1 MRNILLQKDVI
12 LSTIKLNLKCC
23 NIEKTY
29 EATINRYNLCVYGI
43 YIHNNNRSLRLTMKY
58 INPVRDTRK

>member
-23 NIEKTY
+23 NIEKNY

-43 YIHNNNRSLRLTMKY
+43 
-58 INPVRDTRK
+58 